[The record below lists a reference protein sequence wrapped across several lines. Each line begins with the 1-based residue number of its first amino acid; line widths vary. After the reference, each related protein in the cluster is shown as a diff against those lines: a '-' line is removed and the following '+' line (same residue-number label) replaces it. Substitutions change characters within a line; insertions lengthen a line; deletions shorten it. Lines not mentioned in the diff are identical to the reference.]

1 MDCEVVAIGTE
12 LLLGQVIDTN
22 SSWIGEQLALVGIS
36 CRQQTKIGDNPE
48 RMVVAIRDALD
59 RADAVVCCGGLGPTQ
74 DDITREALARV
85 MGVELELDEDR
96 ADVIRW
102 MFRGRDRRMP
112 ENNLLQAY
120 KPVGAE
126 FLETQPGTA
135 PGLRCEIGDK
145 VIYAVPGVPW
155 EMKQMMAA
163 DILPDLQRRAGISS
177 VIRSRTFR
185 TWGESESGLAE
196 RLADRFAEL
205 DAVGNPTIAFLA
217 SGAEGLKVRVTA
229 KAETETAALDLL
241 AVEETYL
248 RGLLGEYVFGID
260 DETMESVVL
269 DLLRSRGQT
278 LAVAESLTGGLLA
291 SRLVGIAGASDV
303 FVGGVVAYDSK
314 VKFDLLGVPEGPV
327 ITEETARA
335 MALGVRKLLGADVG
349 LATTGVAGPTDQ
361 EGKSPGTVCFAV
373 AVGDEVT
380 TAEVRLPGERT
391 LVRELSVI
399 TVLSALRQR
408 LITP

>member
-36 CRQQTKIGDNPE
+36 CRQQTKVGDNLD
-48 RMVVAIRDALD
+48 RMVASIRDALG
-59 RADAVVCCGGLGPTQ
+59 RADAVICCGGLGPTQ
-74 DDITREALARV
+74 DDITRGAIAQV

-96 ADVIRW
+96 ADLIRW

-112 ENNLLQAY
+112 DNNLLQAY
-120 KPVGAE
+120 KPVGSE
-126 FLETQPGTA
+126 FLATQPGTA
-135 PGLRCEIGDK
+135 PGLRCEVGGK

-155 EMKQMMAA
+155 EMKQMMSV
-163 DILPDLQRRAGISS
+163 DIIPDLQARAGISA

-196 RLADRFAEL
+196 RLADRFVAL

-217 SGAEGLKVRVTA
+217 SGMEGLKVRVTA
-229 KAETETAALDLL
+229 KAETEDQVLAILDE
-241 AVEETYL
+241 EETFL
-248 RGLLGEYVFGID
+248 RGEVGQFIFGVD

-269 DLLRSRGQT
+269 DLLRQTGRT
-278 LAVAESLTGGLLA
+278 LAVAESLTGGMLA
-291 SRLVGIAGASDV
+291 SRLVGVPGASDV
-303 FVGGVVAYDSK
+303 FWGGVVAYDSK
-314 VKFDLLGVPEGPV
+314 VKFDLLAVPEGPV
-327 ITEETARA
+327 VTEETAAA
-335 MALGVRKLLGADVG
+335 MAVGVKRLLGTDVG

-361 EGKSPGTVCFAV
+361 EGKSPGTVCIGI

-380 TAEVRLPGERT
+380 TAELRLPGERQ

-399 TVLSALRQR
+399 TVLAALRQR
-408 LITP
+408 LVG